1 MAAFLWWIGLYNL
14 SGSLVL
20 MAMHDT
26 RVADWVLR
34 KGTEMVSEPYEHG
47 RFGRL
52 WLWWSA
58 TTNAFLGAVM
68 MLASRWPSDIQR
80 EITIAVL
87 GVYAIMY
94 VVCILGGRKRPPWG
108 RGVSSLHVLWQA
120 QIAWGIWALAQAS

>member
-1 MAAFLWWIGLYNL
+1 
-14 SGSLVL
+14 
-20 MAMHDT
+20 
-26 RVADWVLR
+26 
-34 KGTEMVSEPYEHG
+34 
-47 RFGRL
+47 
-52 WLWWSA
+52 
-58 TTNAFLGAVM
+58 

-108 RGVSSLHVLWQA
+108 RGVSSLHVLWPA